1 MPKKNARTQTNEV
14 HMFDFDGKVAL
25 ITGGTSGIG
34 FSTAIMIAKGGAK
47 VAVIGKS
54 ENKGTKALA
63 QLRQIQENCIFI
75 AADISDAYACKQ
87 VVQHTISR
95 LGRLDILVNSAG
107 VFIDGPIESVSEEDY
122 QHVMDINVKGTFF
135 MCQSALPEIQKVGG
149 GAIVNVS
156 SDSGI
161 MGNTKCSLYC
171 ASKGAVTIFTKALA
185 VDVAKDNIRVNCV
198 CPGDIMTPMLSKEAA
213 RSDDPQSYLEEMQS
227 HYPVGRVGTPE
238 EVAATI
244 CFLASET
251 APFVVGAA
259 WSIDGGLTAFS
270 Y

>member
-1 MPKKNARTQTNEV
+1 
-14 HMFDFDGKVAL
+14 MFDFSEKVAV

-34 FSTAIMIAKGGAK
+34 FSAAKMLAQGGATVVVVGRGEK
-47 VAVIGKS
+47 
-54 ENKGTKALA
+54 KGAAALG
-63 QLRQIQENCIFI
+63 QLTPIKENCFFI
-75 AADISDAYACKQ
+75 AADVSKSSACRQ
-87 VVQHTISR
+87 VVQETVSR

-107 VFIDGPIESVSEEDY
+107 VFIDGPIETVSEEDY
-122 QHVMDINVKGTFF
+122 HHVMDINVKGTFF
-135 MCQSALPEIQKVGG
+135 MCQSALPEIRNTGG

-161 MGNTKCSLYC
+161 MGNTSCSLYC

-198 CPGDIMTPMLSKEAA
+198 CPGDILTPMLDKEAA
-213 RSDDPQSYLEEMQS
+213 RSDDPHNYLEEIQR
-227 HYPVGRVGTPE
+227 HYPAGRVGTPQ

>member
-1 MPKKNARTQTNEV
+1 V
-14 HMFDFDGKVAL
+14 FDFNEKVAV
-25 ITGGTSGIG
+25 ITGGTTGIG
-34 FSTAIMIAKGGAK
+34 FATASMLVKGGAT
-47 VAVIGKS
+47 VVVVGRNES
-54 ENKGTKALA
+54 NGQKALA
-63 QLRQIQENCIFI
+63 QLKPINKNCIFI
-75 AADISDAYACKQ
+75 AADVSKTSACKQ
-87 VVQHTISR
+87 VVQETVSR

-107 VFIDGPIESVSEEDY
+107 VYLDGPIEAVSDEDY
-122 QHVMDINVKGTFF
+122 HYVMDINVKGTFF
-135 MCQSALPEIQKVGG
+135 MCQSVLPEMRNSGG

-161 MGNTKCSLYC
+161 MGNTECSLYC

-198 CPGDIMTPMLSKEAA
+198 CPGDVLTPMLDKEAA
-213 RSDDPQSYLEEMQS
+213 RSDDPQDYLEEIERQ
-227 HYPVGRVGTPE
+227 YPVGRVGKPE

-244 CFLASET
+244 CFLASEV

>member
-1 MPKKNARTQTNEV
+1 
-14 HMFDFDGKVAL
+14 MFDFNEKVAV

-34 FSTAIMIAKGGAK
+34 LFTAKMLAQGGAA
-47 VAVIGKS
+47 VAVVGRN
-54 ENKGTKALA
+54 EHKGAKALE
-63 QLRQIQENCIFI
+63 QLTPIKENCIFI
-75 AADISDAYACKQ
+75 AADISKTNACRQ
-87 VVQHTISR
+87 VVQETISKFDH
-95 LGRLDILVNSAG
+95 LDILVNSAG
-107 VFIDGPIESVSEEDY
+107 VFMNGPIEAVSEEDY
-122 QHVMDINVKGTFF
+122 HNVMDINVKGTFF
-135 MCQSALPEIQKVGG
+135 MCQSALPEIRKAGG

-161 MGNTKCSLYC
+161 MGNKACSLYC
-171 ASKGAVTIFTKALA
+171 TSKGAVTIFTKALA

-198 CPGDIMTPMLSKEAA
+198 CPGDILTPMLDKEAA
-213 RSDDPQSYLEEMQS
+213 CSDDPQSYLEEIQR
-227 HYPVGRVGTPE
+227 HYPVGRVGVPE

-244 CFLASET
+244 CFLASEI

>member
-1 MPKKNARTQTNEV
+1 
-14 HMFDFDGKVAL
+14 MFDFNEKVAV

-34 FSTAIMIAKGGAK
+34 LSTARMLAQGGAT
-47 VAVIGKS
+47 VVVVGRS
-54 ENKGTKALA
+54 ENKGAKALA
-63 QLRQIQENCIFI
+63 QLTPIKENCIFI
-75 AADISDAYACKQ
+75 AADVSKTNVCRQ
-87 VVQHTISR
+87 VVQETVSR
-95 LGRLDILVNSAG
+95 LDHLDILVNSAG
-107 VFIDGPIESVSEEDY
+107 VFMNGPIEAVSEEDY
-122 QHVMDINVKGTFF
+122 HNVMDINVKGTFF
-135 MCQSALPEIQKVGG
+135 MCQSAIPEIRKAGG

-161 MGNTKCSLYC
+161 MGNTECSLYC
-171 ASKGAVTIFTKALA
+171 TSKGAVTIFTKALA

-198 CPGDIMTPMLSKEAA
+198 CPGDILTPMLDKEAA
-213 RSDDPQSYLEEMQS
+213 RSDDPQSYLEEMQR
-227 HYPVGRVGTPE
+227 HYPVGRVGTPK

>member
-1 MPKKNARTQTNEV
+1 V
-14 HMFDFDGKVAL
+14 FDFNEKVAV
-25 ITGGTSGIG
+25 ITGGTTGIG
-34 FSTAIMIAKGGAK
+34 FATASMLVKGGAT
-47 VAVIGKS
+47 VVVVGRNES
-54 ENKGTKALA
+54 NGQKALA
-63 QLRQIQENCIFI
+63 QLKSINKNCIFI
-75 AADISDAYACKQ
+75 AADVSKTSACKQ
-87 VVQHTISR
+87 VVQETVSR

-107 VFIDGPIESVSEEDY
+107 VYLDGPIQAVSEEDY
-122 QHVMDINVKGTFF
+122 HYVMDINLKGTFF
-135 MCQSALPEIQKVGG
+135 MCQSVLPEIRNSGA

-161 MGNTKCSLYC
+161 MGNTDCSLYC

-198 CPGDIMTPMLSKEAA
+198 CPGDVLTPMLDKEAA
-213 RSDDPQSYLEEMQS
+213 RSDNPQDYLEKIERQ
-227 HYPVGRVGTPE
+227 YPVGRVGRPE

-244 CFLASET
+244 CFLASEV